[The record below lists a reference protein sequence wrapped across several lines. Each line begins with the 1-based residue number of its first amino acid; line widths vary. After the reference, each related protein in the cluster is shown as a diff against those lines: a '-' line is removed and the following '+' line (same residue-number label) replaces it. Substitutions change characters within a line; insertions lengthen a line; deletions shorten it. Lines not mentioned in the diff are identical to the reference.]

1 MSSDAVSSTGLH
13 PCGSVLAT
21 CSGQRH
27 FSNLA
32 YGALDHTENGKD
44 GTESESESVDGDEN
58 SSTQSILSSNSH
70 SSDVSSS
77 FTDSFAFSPIGRK
90 MDSSMRIWAW

>member
-1 MSSDAVSSTGLH
+1 MNSDAVSSTGLH

-27 FSNLA
+27 FPISA
-32 YGALDHTENGKD
+32 YGALDHSEDGKD
-44 GTESESESVDGDEN
+44 GSESESDDGDEN
-58 SSTQSILSSNSH
+58 SATQSILSPDSH

-77 FTDSFAFSPIGRK
+77 STDSFAFSPIGRK
-90 MDSSMRIWAW
+90 IDNSLRIWAL